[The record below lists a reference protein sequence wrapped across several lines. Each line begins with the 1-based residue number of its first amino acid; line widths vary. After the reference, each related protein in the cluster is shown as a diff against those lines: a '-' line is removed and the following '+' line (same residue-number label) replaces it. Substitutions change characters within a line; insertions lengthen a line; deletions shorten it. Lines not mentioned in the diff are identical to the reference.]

1 LQFLPLAFTA
11 SLYPALSSYW
21 QNNREQLAISFERAL
36 NYLTI
41 ISLPI
46 IVGIYLLADKIILL
60 FKAGYDGA
68 ILPLQIA
75 IIALFFI
82 FVNYPIGSLLNA
94 CDRQLRNTINI
105 GIVALASIV
114 LNFIFIP
121 RLQAVGAS
129 IVMLISNGLLF
140 FLGVLATKKIMPY
153 RFSRNFKILIKTL
166 IASAL
171 MGGLLF
177 FTKDKLSLLI
187 LIPVSGLVY
196 FYFLYLLGGFKKEDV
211 FSIFKSFKL

>member
-1 LQFLPLAFTA
+1 M
-11 SLYPALSSYW
+11 
-21 QNNREQLAISFERAL
+21 
-36 NYLTI
+36 
-41 ISLPI
+41 PI

-121 RLQAVGAS
+121 RLQAVER
-129 IVMLISNGLLF
+129 V
-140 FLGVLATKKIMPY
+140 
-153 RFSRNFKILIKTL
+153 
-166 IASAL
+166 
-171 MGGLLF
+171 
-177 FTKDKLSLLI
+177 
-187 LIPVSGLVY
+187 
-196 FYFLYLLGGFKKEDV
+196 
-211 FSIFKSFKL
+211 